1 MNIGIDIDDTI
12 SNSFESVFTN
22 AQKSDIEF
30 GNSGD
35 PKKYGKIADHN
46 YIETMYPD
54 WSKEQTD
61 LFWERYFIDML
72 TIATPKDEVAE
83 ILKKLKQEGNNII
96 IITSR
101 YEFEEDSHL
110 VQNYTQKWLEK
121 NNIVYDKLVMNAQN
135 KLNASKENDVE
146 MFIDDSVAHCRN
158 VQSGGIITF
167 LYTSTCNQAVE
178 ANDLQRVY
186 SWPQIYDKYKKIRQN
201 SCKIPTKLIY

>member
-35 PKKYGKIADHN
+35 PKQYGKIADNN
-46 YIETMYPD
+46 YIETMYPE

-158 VQSGGIITF
+158 VQSCGIITF

>member
-1 MNIGIDIDDTI
+1 
-12 SNSFESVFTN
+12 
-22 AQKSDIEF
+22 
-30 GNSGD
+30 
-35 PKKYGKIADHN
+35 
-46 YIETMYPD
+46 MYPD

-72 TIATPKDEVAE
+72 TIATPKDEVAK

-158 VQSGGIITF
+158 VQSSGIITF